1 MVQYETYHIGP
12 GNEPYVRQADLP
24 KLEVH
29 TLSQPMYNQLVKK
42 LGQIN
47 VTADTTAMQSGYIL
61 GIQQVL
67 KVLREEG
74 FVVLR

>member
-1 MVQYETYHIGP
+1 MVPYDIYTIGP

-24 KLEVH
+24 KLEIH

-47 VTADTTAMQSGYIL
+47 ITAETTAMQAGYIL

-67 KVLREEG
+67 KSLREEG